1 MYKEVHDLG
10 HKLPLKISVVLKVLN
25 VIFQQQ
31 QKIMKKK
38 EVPFS
43 EDKQEKIF
51 CQMLHQIVVL
61 LMNAIEF
68 IYLHPIITAK
78 LFSS

>member
-1 MYKEVHDLG
+1 
-10 HKLPLKISVVLKVLN
+10 
-25 VIFQQQ
+25 
-31 QKIMKKK
+31 MKKK

-61 LMNAIEF
+61 LMNVIKF
-68 IYLHPIITAK
+68 IYLFPIITAK
-78 LFSS
+78 LFSSKDRFVF